1 MSTEKPKLLQLAKTG
16 EWVQRIEAKNTAKD
30 VYREFAMNKER
41 VEPLARLALV
51 AVQGYPIELT
61 KYHIDDATLETLVN
75 WRYLAPGAQ
84 IDSLTVSQTLRAQIA
99 ANMIEPDAYE
109 GEYSGYLVEP
119 FTFPPIINDLFSTY
133 LQDRVDRRTKSN
145 AD

>member
-1 MSTEKPKLLQLAKTG
+1 MSAEKPKLLQLAKTR
-16 EWVQRIEAKNTAKD
+16 EWVQRREAKNTAKE

-41 VEPLARLALV
+41 VEPLARLAIV

-61 KYHIDDATLETLVN
+61 RYHIDEVTLETLVN
-75 WRYLAPGAQ
+75 WRYLTPGAQ
-84 IDSLTVSQTLRAQIA
+84 IDSLIASQTLRAQIT
-99 ANMIEPDAYE
+99 ANMIEPDLYE

-119 FTFPPIINDLFSTY
+119 FEYPEIINDLFSTY
-133 LQDRVDRRTKSN
+133 LQDRADRRTRSN